1 MHFCMHSCVYNVC
14 LFIFPNLSYRT
25 KDLTSTFIWLERLEL
40 CCNCNSSVAKE
51 FSFRRIFLYTLVT
64 KNHVLPLNIKQ
75 CPRYPSGSVE
85 SRQQFLSKLY
95 CLLPENLEVKKKK
108 SVRKFIAVPSKW
120 YFSTIK
126 NSCFFLSGW
135 RIRAAHSVFYYT
147 V

>member
-64 KNHVLPLNIKQ
+64 KITFYLLILSNAQGIPVGVLKAGSNFS
-75 CPRYPSGSVE
+75 PSSTAFFRKIWKLRRKKVLE
-85 SRQQFLSKLY
+85 NSLQFPVNDIS
-95 CLLPENLEVKKKK
+95 
-108 SVRKFIAVPSKW
+108 AQ
-120 YFSTIK
+120 
-126 NSCFFLSGW
+126 
-135 RIRAAHSVFYYT
+135 
-147 V
+147 